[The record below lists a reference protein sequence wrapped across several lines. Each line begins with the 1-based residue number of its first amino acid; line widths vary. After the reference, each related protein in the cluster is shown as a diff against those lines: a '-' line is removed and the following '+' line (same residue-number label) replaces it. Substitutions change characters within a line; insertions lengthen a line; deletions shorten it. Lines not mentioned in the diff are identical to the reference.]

1 MSDDL
6 YILAATAVKRHGPI
20 LERSIVIEYALAQ
33 SREEA
38 FKKAGQLIFE
48 RHFLAAVWRDPI
60 LKVESIPFPRVQRY
74 RDELKIRDD
83 SLTRLTFLWGYA
95 IFYHESSSLE
105 CGTIIAQTKRIAEEG
120 ILLGPAKHT
129 RGRTDFSLEKIR
141 AGFILPQPPDREDH
155 VNIFRGRF
163 SDIIKE

>member
-1 MSDDL
+1 MPDDL
-6 YILAATAVKRHGPI
+6 YILAATAVKKHGSI
-20 LERSIVIEYALAQ
+20 LERSIVIEYALAR

-38 FKKAGQLIFE
+38 FKKAGQLIFG
-48 RHFLAAVWRDPI
+48 RHFPAAVWRDPI
-60 LKVESIPFPRVQRY
+60 LKVESVPLPRTQRY
-74 RDELKIRDD
+74 RDELKIRYD

-129 RGRTDFSLEKIR
+129 RGRKDFSLEKIR
-141 AGFILPQPPDREDH
+141 AGFILPRPPDREDPAE
-155 VNIFRGRF
+155 IFRSRF
-163 SDIIKE
+163 SDIIKK

>member
-6 YILAATAVKRHGPI
+6 YILAATAVKKHEPI
-20 LERSIVIEYALAQ
+20 LERSIVIEYTLAQ

-48 RHFLAAVWRDPI
+48 QHFPAAVWRDPI
-60 LKVESIPFPRVQRY
+60 LKVEGIPTPRIERY
-74 RDELKIRDD
+74 REGLKVRDD
-83 SLTRLTFLWGYA
+83 SPTRLTFLWGYA
-95 IFYHESSSLE
+95 IFYHESSLLQ

-120 ILLGPAKHT
+120 VLLGPAKHT
-129 RGRTDFSLEKIR
+129 RGRKDFSLEKIR
-141 AGFILPQPPDREDH
+141 AEFILPRPPNQEDH
-155 VNIFRGRF
+155 AEIFRRRF